1 MALVSLVS
9 HNWHLLEETARGLEA
24 ALVYSNGQG
33 IEIDLAVNLSHAS
46 LLSPVNSQQV
56 LHKCVLVFLSCSPA
70 ALLLPKRKEE
80 RLLL

>member
-9 HNWHLLEETARGLEA
+9 HNWHLLEKTARGLEA

-46 LLSPVNSQQV
+46 LLSPVKQSAGLTQMRAGVSQ
-56 LHKCVLVFLSCSPA
+56 LFSCGIPVA
-70 ALLLPKRKEE
+70 
-80 RLLL
+80 

>member
-46 LLSPVNSQQV
+46 LLSPVKQSAGLTQMRVGVSQ
-56 LHKCVLVFLSCSPA
+56 LFSCGTPVA
-70 ALLLPKRKEE
+70 
-80 RLLL
+80 